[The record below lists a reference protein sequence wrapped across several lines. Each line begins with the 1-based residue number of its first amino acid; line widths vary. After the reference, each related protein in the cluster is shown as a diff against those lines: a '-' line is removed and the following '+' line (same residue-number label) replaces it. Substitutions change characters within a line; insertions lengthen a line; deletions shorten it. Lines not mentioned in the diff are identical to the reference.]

1 MSSLIINKNKL
12 ENFIL
17 SIILFILTLPYG
29 SYIFWGRKIDDFL
42 KSYCIVIVFILT
54 VIMVLKKNTNL
65 KRYKISFIILLF
77 RLYLLFISIV
87 ISGDKSVIVQNIKIT
102 MQIFSL
108 CILCD
113 YYFSKNNIEKFLKV
127 ILKIFIMYISI
138 DIYIQ
143 IFFREGIRNSLIYTT
158 DGMAS
163 RNVQY
168 LFMGYKN
175 YYGFNLIP
183 IMVISALNKEIDN
196 KSNYVNNLL
205 LILIT
210 ISIVLCKSSTSILT
224 LCIFLSSYFLV
235 KYSKK
240 LLKLSVT
247 KIISIYGILFFL
259 IIVFNKLEPIVSQIS
274 LMFGKGTG
282 FTGRTKI
289 WQLALHMIKEKWLLG
304 YGEESIIIMDGYF
317 WYSHNQILDL
327 FIQGGIIAVILFLAI
342 IIISYK
348 NIKNN
353 SDSTINQIILIGLFS
368 CTVLMFT
375 ESIVNTSIVF
385 YMLFNIAYRSCEI
398 QDSGVIKK

>member
-1 MSSLIINKNKL
+1 MSSIIINKNKL
-12 ENFIL
+12 DNFIL
-17 SIILFILTLPYG
+17 SISLFILTLPYG

-54 VIMVLKKNTNL
+54 IIMILQKNINL
-65 KRYKISFIILLF
+65 TKYKISFTILLF
-77 RLYLLFISIV
+77 RLYLLLISIV
-87 ISGDKSVIVQNIKIT
+87 VSGDRSVIIQNVKIT

-108 CILCD
+108 CMLCD
-113 YYFSKNNIEKFLKV
+113 YYFSKNNIEEFLKV
-127 ILKIFIMYISI
+127 IIKIFIIYISI
-138 DIYIQ
+138 DLYIQ
-143 IFFREGIRNSLIYTT
+143 MFFSNGIRNSIIYTT

-163 RNVQY
+163 RDVQY

-183 IMVISALNKEIDN
+183 IMVLIMLNKEIN
-196 KSNYVNNLL
+196 SKMNYLNNSL
-205 LILIT
+205 LILIS
-210 ISIVLCKSSTSILT
+210 ISILLCKSSTSILA
-224 LCIFLSSYFLV
+224 LGIFLSCYSLV
-235 KYSKK
+235 KHSKK
-240 LLKLSVT
+240 ILKFSVAR
-247 KIISIYGILFFL
+247 IISIYGVLFLL
-259 IIVFNKLEPIVSQIS
+259 IVVFNKLEPIVSQIS

-289 WQLALHMIKEKWLLG
+289 WQLALHMIKEKWILG
-304 YGEESIIIMDGYF
+304 YGEESIIMMDGYF

-342 IIISYK
+342 TIISYK
-348 NIKNN
+348 NLKNN
-353 SDSTINQIILIGLFS
+353 SDSIINQIILIGLFS

-398 QDSGVIKK
+398 KDRCN